1 MTRSAD
7 ATCHGA
13 LAGSQY
19 RADQQDLGFPPGRAA
34 KQHGEGMEYG
44 YNRVGQGEHRLAFF
58 QEGPA
63 SLPCSYDLSNFCAKS
78 R

>member
-7 ATCHGA
+7 ATVRWPGA
-13 LAGSQY
+13 SIAPISRIWAFRQVG
-19 RADQQDLGFPPGRAA
+19 AA

-44 YNRVGQGEHRLAFF
+44 YNRVRQGEHRLAFF

-78 R
+78 S